1 MTDVAPSEMLL
12 FIRGEAGRGNV
23 GFMGQFAFT
32 RASAQITSALIRLP
46 KWGPLTTRRQPT
58 TEQAF
63 VYILLYFSPAIC
75 FDGPILKHEG
85 FEALKCFTT
94 VAQYF

>member
-12 FIRGEAGRGNV
+12 FIRGEAGRGSV

-32 RASAQITSALIRLP
+32 RASAQITSALIRLL
-46 KWGPLTTRRQPT
+46 KWGSPSTRRHT
-58 TEQAF
+58 TTKQAL

-85 FEALKCFTT
+85 FEAPKCFTT